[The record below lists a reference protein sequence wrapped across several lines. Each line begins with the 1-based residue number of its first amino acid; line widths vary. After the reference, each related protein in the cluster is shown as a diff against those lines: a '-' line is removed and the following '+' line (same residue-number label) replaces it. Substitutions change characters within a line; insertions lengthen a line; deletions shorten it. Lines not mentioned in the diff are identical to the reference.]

1 MQRKGNAIRSESQVK
16 NQVSVGIDMGGSLW
30 ATAVQ
35 DWEAGKMSYYGL
47 KDKVDQSK
55 EERVFELVS
64 NFLQGGKRVDVF
76 YEAGRYGYWPA
87 RKLIALGANV
97 HILPI
102 NKLKVIMS
110 GKTIKTDKLDAK
122 FLGGLHSSDHVPTVY
137 IPTLEEEGR
146 RDAERE
152 WDRIKKSIERVNAQ
166 MIALIE
172 RTPLPGFESHQTA
185 IEWRKAIAKWSKLPE
200 WYECPELL
208 LLRLPNLLA
217 ELELFEKE
225 LDDWKQ
231 TIQKFQNHDEEISKQ
246 NDNTD
251 STAETVRK
259 LQQFKG
265 VGDRLS
271 RHLPWEIGDFHRF
284 ATGKQFAAFFGLT
297 PCPYSSGTM
306 KRDQGISKTG
316 RKSLRKMAI
325 ECAWLWYRWQKESW
339 LVKKWADRLAQ
350 KGRSRRTAIVALA
363 RQLMVALWRYVVK
376 GEAIEGAIINKPIEA

>member
-1 MQRKGNAIRSESQVK
+1 
-16 NQVSVGIDMGGSLW
+16 MGGSLW
-30 ATAVQ
+30 ATAVH

-47 KDKVDQSK
+47 KDKVDRSK
-55 EERVFELVS
+55 EDRVFDLVS
-64 NFLQGGKRVDVF
+64 NLHKSGKRIDVF

-87 RKLIALGANV
+87 RKLMALGAHV

-102 NKLKVIMS
+102 NKLQVIMS

-122 FLGGLHSSDHVPTVY
+122 FLAGLHPSDHVPTVY

-152 WDRIKKSIERVNAQ
+152 WNRIKESIGRVNAQ

-172 RTPLPGFESHQTA
+172 RTPLPGFKSHQTA
-185 IEWRKAIAKWSKLPE
+185 SEWRKAFAKWSKLPE
-200 WYECPELL
+200 WAECPCLL

-217 ELELFEKE
+217 ELEMFEKE
-225 LDDWKQ
+225 LATWKQ
-231 TIQKFQNHDEEISKQ
+231 TIQKFQDHDEETSKQ
-246 NDNTD
+246 NGNTD
-251 STAETVRK
+251 LTAETVRK

-284 ATGKQFAAFFGLT
+284 ATGKQFAAFFELT
-297 PCPYSSGTM
+297 PCPYASGTM
-306 KRDQGISKTG
+306 KRDQGISKAG
-316 RKSLRKMAI
+316 RKSLRKMAV

-376 GEAIEGAIINKPIEA
+376 GEAIEGAIINKPIAA